1 MQIFKT
7 MQEAESTDISR
18 HPSYAQLSNEQQK
31 EVNEVYRTAFLN
43 NQGRVGYKIAEG
55 IAYATAKELTEKY
68 VGFKALAAKIGPGAA
83 AAVGNK
89 KYGKKAMQHA
99 AKTGTSLKGH
109 KTLGEGEEGDHG
121 CPECG
126 SSNITHHSFD
136 FGKDSDTGYHDAGGR
151 YKCADCGSEG
161 DADDVKPMLDA
172 SHREMAKHKNF
183 DEAENAPGEGD
194 GEYPPGPYC
203 GESEVTESEDEPIPG
218 MKKTLNR
225 NLLKYAAGHHIFCPS
240 CENVLDHKNTV
251 VMTNKRTGNTTVN
264 CGDCHDKLLNKVGEK
279 HGHDVLQKHL
289 ADTYDIV
296 DGRPAKKVK
305 KEKLEKS
312 LKQPRIKGQKSFRFK
327 PGLKVESVVV
337 SENEMLNMYED
348 ELPYG
353 ADGNKYPPGPYC
365 GESEDDP
372 EQDAGSSDVQKKNL
386 SAKKDTG
393 KEPKDV
399 SPDSVH
405 PPVPEKSDRKGAED
419 KAAADVKSHDDEAI
433 QGAAAMLS
441 KHGDD
446 FMNKASEARADIKD
460 KETTKFKNNWATDD
474 KKDDDKKDDSKKDV
488 DEDVILAAAKYIG
501 YRQEC
506 AGKGAV
512 MSESVDEGLL
522 DAFKKKDMNRPGIHD
537 YLKGRGFR
545 QEGGTTKHLYGDH
558 SGEGAAPEW
567 QASYHH
573 PKHKNTWVKIPAGNK
588 GFELHHNNEI
598 HKGHDADDLKR
609 HMTLKVGNLS

>member
-1 MQIFKT
+1 MQIFRT
-7 MQEAESTDISR
+7 MQEAESTDITR
-18 HPSYAQLSNEQQK
+18 HPSYAQLSNEQRK

-68 VGFKALAAKIGPGAA
+68 VGFKALAAKVGPGAA
-83 AAVGNK
+83 AAIGDK
-89 KYGKKAMQHA
+89 KYGKKAMEHA

-109 KTLGEGEEGDHG
+109 KKLGESEDHG
-121 CPECG
+121 CPDCG
-126 SSNITHHSFD
+126 SSNISHHSFD
-136 FGKDSDTGYHDAGGR
+136 YGHDSDTGYHDAGGR
-151 YKCADCGSEG
+151 YRCADCGSEG
-161 DADDVKPMLDA
+161 DADDVKPMGKPMLDA

-203 GESEVTESEDEPIPG
+203 GESENAPG
-218 MKKTLNR
+218 
-225 NLLKYAAGHHIFCPS
+225 
-240 CENVLDHKNTV
+240 E
-251 VMTNKRTGNTTVN
+251 
-264 CGDCHDKLLNKVGEK
+264 GE
-279 HGHDVLQKHL
+279 
-289 ADTYDIV
+289 
-296 DGRPAKKVK
+296 
-305 KEKLEKS
+305 
-312 LKQPRIKGQKSFRFK
+312 
-327 PGLKVESVVV
+327 
-337 SENEMLNMYED
+337 
-348 ELPYG
+348 
-353 ADGNKYPPGPYC
+353 YPPGPYC

-372 EQDAGSSDVQKKNL
+372 EKDAGSSDVQKKNL
-386 SAKKDTG
+386 SAKKGTG

-399 SPDSVH
+399 DPNSVH

-446 FMNKASEARADIKD
+446 FMNKASEARADIKS
-460 KETTKFKNNWATDD
+460 KETAKFKDNWAD
-474 KKDDDKKDDSKKDV
+474 KKDDAKKDDKKSSSPYDSS
-488 DEDVILAAAKYIG
+488 DDHLEPYCDHIQQEEFDVIAAAAKYIG

-522 DAFKKKDMNRPGIHD
+522 DRFKKKDMNRPGIHD

-545 QEGGTTKHLYGDH
+545 QEGGSTKHLYGDH

-573 PKHKNTWVKIPAGNK
+573 PKHKNTWVKLPAGNK